1 MFYFDKEKKP
11 IGGYTHWDIH
21 ALARCLDPNAWV
33 EFDALPDVDPVT
45 GDKKYYGSF
54 GAVNTSFNMAINGLK
69 NGVKI
74 VSKKHLWSF
83 KDLQIHTIEMQ
94 IKKLKNEKI

>member
-1 MFYFDKEKKP
+1 
-11 IGGYTHWDIH
+11 
-21 ALARCLDPNAWV
+21 
-33 EFDALPDVDPVT
+33 
-45 GDKKYYGSF
+45 
-54 GAVNTSFNMAINGLK
+54 
-69 NGVKI
+69 VKI